1 MRRIGSIYNSIISI
15 ENLFLADERARNG
28 KRDSYGVRLHDRNRL
43 NNLIKLHYKLANK
56 TYKTSKYY
64 IFKVYEPKERDIYRL
79 PYLPDRI
86 VHHAI
91 MTHLEGIFVNTF
103 TADTYS
109 CIKGRGIHLAAKRLK
124 RVMQAGS
131 DNKYCLKIDVRKF
144 YPTVDH
150 EILKRMVRRRI
161 KDPDLLALLDEII
174 DSADGLP
181 IGNYL
186 SQYLANYLLTFFD
199 HKIKEVY
206 KIKHYYRYADD
217 MVFLSDDKEQL
228 HGLLVLINHE
238 LAELGLYLKSNYR
251 VFPTNTG
258 IDFVGYVF
266 YPTHTLLRKGIKKNM
281 SKRYKCKRSRT
292 SYLGW
297 AKHCNSINL
306 INTLNKKI
314 YEKREKIG

>member
-1 MRRIGSIYNSIISI
+1 M
-15 ENLFLADERARNG
+15 LADERARKG
-28 KRDSYGVRLHDRNRL
+28 KSKSYGVKIHDRNKIA
-43 NNLIKLHYKLANK
+43 NIINLHEDLKNK
-56 TYKTSKYY
+56 TFKTSKYY
-64 IFKVYEPKERDIYRL
+64 VFKVYEPKERNIYRL
-79 PYLPDRI
+79 PYYPDRI

-91 MTHLEGIFVNTF
+91 MNYMERIFVNTF

-124 RVMQAGS
+124 RVMSAKSG
-131 DNKYCLKIDVRKF
+131 NKYCLKIDVRKF

-150 EILKRMVRRRI
+150 EILKGMVRKRI
-161 KDPDLLALLDEII
+161 KDPNLLAMLDEII

-186 SQYLANYLLTFFD
+186 SQYLANYLLAFFD

-217 MVFLSDDKEQL
+217 MVFLSDSKDQL
-228 HGLLVLINHE
+228 HDLLILINHE
-238 LAELGLYLKSNYR
+238 LADIGLYLKSNYR

-266 YPTHTLLRKGIKKNM
+266 YPTHTLLRKGIKKSM
-281 SKRYKCKRSRT
+281 SKRYRNNKSRF

-297 AKHCNSINL
+297 SKHCDSINL
-306 INTLNKKI
+306 VNKLNLKL
-314 YEKREKIG
+314 YVKRI